1 MGVQR
6 TVKKTKVIGHE
17 EYVNIKTGEIESMEV
32 IRVEDR
38 DFNFHKVW
46 MRNFI
51 STLDIIGN
59 QKAKVCFWIIENLTK
74 DNRLLFTYRGISDAT
89 GISLDTVAKTMKV
102 LLDADFLRK
111 SDVGYIV
118 NPNILFK
125 GQRSNRMNILNQY
138 QAGTQITTSKAE
150 KIKNIEK
157 TISQLQ
163 RQLNDLRKQ
172 EAAEDAKIAKKE
184 ETA

>member
-6 TVKKTKVIGHE
+6 TVKKAKIIGQE
-17 EYVNIKTGEIESMEV
+17 EYINTKTGEIETMDV
-32 IRVEDR
+32 IRLEDR

-89 GISLDTVAKTMKV
+89 GISLDTVSKTMKV

-138 QAGTQITTSKAE
+138 QAGTQITISKAE

-163 RQLNDLRKQ
+163 HQLNDLRKQ
-172 EAAEDAKIAKKE
+172 ETAEDAKIAKKE
-184 ETA
+184 ETT